1 MEAGFIALAV
11 AMTLVGI
18 IVGVRIERVR
28 NRRRDV
34 KGVLNVCRSDPD
46 YGSELFLALGVPV
59 EEVVSQKYVTFAVNV
74 IRNSQK

>member
-34 KGVLNVCRSDPD
+34 KGVLNVDCSDPN
-46 YGSELFLALGVPV
+46 YGSELFLALEVPV